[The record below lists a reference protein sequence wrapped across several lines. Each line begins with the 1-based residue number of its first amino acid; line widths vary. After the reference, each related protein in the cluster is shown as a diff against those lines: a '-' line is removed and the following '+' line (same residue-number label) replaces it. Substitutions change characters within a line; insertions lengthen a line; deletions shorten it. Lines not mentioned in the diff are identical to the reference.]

1 MLPIP
6 NSPLL
11 PIDDFGPDRSHLWR
25 FSIIKMQKQNLN
37 IYARKSNLM
46 KKLYI
51 TTAILYVLELKTN
64 EKTKN

>member
-1 MLPIP
+1 
-6 NSPLL
+6 
-11 PIDDFGPDRSHLWR
+11 
-25 FSIIKMQKQNLN
+25 MQKQNLN